1 MSDPPA
7 RGPGAGLPPEQRL
20 ELAKVGATVVI
31 AVVLIVA
38 MTWIVLSPYSD
49 ETNKAALIVLS
60 SAVGYIFGRETR

>member
-1 MSDPPA
+1 MGDPQ
-7 RGPGAGLPPEQRL
+7 QRL

-31 AVVLIVA
+31 AVVLIVS

-60 SAVGYIFGRETR
+60 SAVGYIFGRESR